1 MDSEKKI
8 EFVKWFLGT
17 FVLVI
22 ITTAISFHF
31 QDREQSLN
39 EVTFYDKYATE
50 LIVLNPDIAKRRLL
64 SQYFAHVTPNAQV
77 REQWMSYY
85 KVVNEEW
92 LNSNRHLAPTT
103 QSPNPLDSSAT
114 FDGEHQEQE
123 KKEDPLDFVLPGTKF
138 QSASDLERLGWES
151 LLAGNFEDAL
161 FYLRRCEDIYPGFHS
176 VWETIKFL
184 ESNKN
189 YDVSSVKNDL
199 KKYTWKL
206 PADIKRRVES
216 L

>member
-1 MDSEKKI
+1 MESEKKI

-22 ITTAISFHF
+22 ITTFISFYF
-31 QDREQSLN
+31 QNREQSLK

-77 REQWMSYY
+77 RAQWMSYY

-92 LNSNRHLAPTT
+92 LNSTGKLSPPP
-103 QSPNPLDSSAT
+103 QSSIPLDSSAT
-114 FDGEHQEQE
+114 FFSEHQEQE
-123 KKEDPLDFVLPGTKF
+123 KKDGPLDFVLPGTKF

-151 LLAGNFEDAL
+151 LLDGKYEDAL
-161 FYLRRCEDIYPGFHS
+161 FYFRRCEDIYPGFHS
-176 VWETIKFL
+176 IWETIKFL
-184 ESNKN
+184 ESNPN
-189 YDVSSVKNDL
+189 YEVSSMKTDL

-206 PADIKRRVES
+206 PADLKRRVES